1 MSVYVIYIEKRY
13 ILYNEGDKMNS
24 NLQSITFKKGD
35 EVKTVKPIMFLAS
48 WIKSGGRVDDFDGIS
63 SWLKTCFSLDEDDIK
78 NIFQSLNDEADD
90 TLVESAKVNRE
101 EQNRNLRNKKMAAAA
116 VLGLNPL
123 MAAAIAE
130 GNEEVIA
137 LAAIS
142 LLHK

>member
-1 MSVYVIYIEKRY
+1 MS
-13 ILYNEGDKMNS
+13 L
-24 NLQSITFKKGD
+24 NLQSVTFGKGD
-35 EVKTVKPIMFLAS
+35 EKKNVKPIVFLAS
-48 WIKSGGRVDDFDGIS
+48 WVKSGGRIDDFDGIS
-63 SWLKTCFSLDEDDIK
+63 SWLKDCFGLCEDDIK
-78 NIFQSLNDEADD
+78 DIFQSLNDEADE

-101 EQNRNLRNKKMAAAA
+101 EQNRELRNKKMAAAA

-130 GNEEVIA
+130 GNEDVVT

>member
-1 MSVYVIYIEKRY
+1 MSLNLKGVTFK
-13 ILYNEGDKMNS
+13 EGDE
-24 NLQSITFKKGD
+24 L
-35 EVKTVKPIMFLAS
+35 KTGKPITFLAS
-48 WIKSGGRVDDFDGIS
+48 WVKGGGRVDDFEGIS
-63 SWLKTCFSLDEDDIK
+63 TWLKTCFGLDEEDIK
-78 NIFQSLNDEADD
+78 DIFQSLNDEAND

-101 EQNRNLRNKKMAAAA
+101 EQNRDLRNKKMAAAA

-130 GNEEVIA
+130 GNEEVVT

>member
-1 MSVYVIYIEKRY
+1 MT
-13 ILYNEGDKMNS
+13 S
-24 NLQSITFKKGD
+24 NLQSITFKNGD
-35 EVKTVKPIMFLAS
+35 EMKAGKPIMFLAS
-48 WIKSGGRVDDFDGIS
+48 WIKSGGRVDDFDGLS

-78 NIFQSLNDEADD
+78 NIFQSLNEEADD
-90 TLVESAKVNRE
+90 TLVESAKLNRE
-101 EQNRNLRNKKMAAAA
+101 EQNRDLRNKKMAAAA

-130 GNEEVIA
+130 GNEEVIT

>member
-24 NLQSITFKKGD
+24 NLQSITFKKDD

-78 NIFQSLNDEADD
+78 NIFQSLNNEADD

-101 EQNRNLRNKKMAAAA
+101 EQNRDLRNKKMAAAA

-130 GNEEVIA
+130 GDEEVIT

>member
-1 MSVYVIYIEKRY
+1 MS
-13 ILYNEGDKMNS
+13 L
-24 NLQSITFKKGD
+24 NLQSVTFKKDD
-35 EVKTVKPIMFLAS
+35 EVKTGKPIMFLAS
-48 WIKSGGRVDDFDGIS
+48 WVKSGGRIDDFDGIS

-78 NIFQSLNDEADD
+78 NIFQSLNNKADD

-101 EQNRNLRNKKMAAAA
+101 EQNRDLRNKKMAAAA

-130 GNEEVIA
+130 GNEEVIT

>member
-1 MSVYVIYIEKRY
+1 MT
-13 ILYNEGDKMNS
+13 L
-24 NLQSITFKKGD
+24 NLQSITFKSGD
-35 EVKTVKPIMFLAS
+35 ELKTVKPIVFLAS
-48 WIKSGGRVDDFDGIS
+48 WVKCGGRVDDFDGIS
-63 SWLKTCFSLDEDDIK
+63 SWLKTCFGLNEEDIK
-78 NIFQSLNDEADD
+78 DVFQSLNDEADD

-101 EQNRNLRNKKMAAAA
+101 EQNKDLRNKKIAAAS

-130 GNEEVIA
+130 GNEEVIT

>member
-1 MSVYVIYIEKRY
+1 MT
-13 ILYNEGDKMNS
+13 S
-24 NLQSITFKKGD
+24 NLQSVTFKNGD
-35 EVKTVKPIMFLAS
+35 ELKTGKPIMFLAS
-48 WIKSGGRVDDFDGIS
+48 WVKSGGRIDDFDGIS
-63 SWLKTCFSLDEDDIK
+63 LWLKTCFNLNEEDIK
-78 NIFQSLNDEADD
+78 DIFQSLNDEADD

-101 EQNRNLRNKKMAAAA
+101 EQNSDLRNKKMAAAT

-130 GNEEVIA
+130 GNEEVIT

>member
-1 MSVYVIYIEKRY
+1 MT
-13 ILYNEGDKMNS
+13 S
-24 NLQSITFKKGD
+24 NLQSITFKSGD
-35 EVKTVKPIMFLAS
+35 ELKTVKPIVFLAS
-48 WIKSGGRVDDFDGIS
+48 WVKCGGRVDDFDGIS
-63 SWLKTCFSLDEDDIK
+63 SWLKTCFSLNEEDIK
-78 NIFQSLNDEADD
+78 DVFQSLNDEADD

-101 EQNRNLRNKKMAAAA
+101 EQNRDLRNKKMAAAT

-130 GNEEVIA
+130 GNEEVIT

>member
-1 MSVYVIYIEKRY
+1 MS
-13 ILYNEGDKMNS
+13 L
-24 NLQSITFKKGD
+24 NLQSVTFKEGD
-35 EVKTVKPIMFLAS
+35 DLKTVKPIVFLAS
-48 WIKSGGRVDDFDGIS
+48 WVKSGGRIDDFDGIS
-63 SWLKTCFSLDEDDIK
+63 LWLKNRFNLPEDDIK
-78 NIFQSLNDEADD
+78 DIFQSLNEEADD

-101 EQNRNLRNKKMAAAA
+101 EQNRDLRNKKMAAAA

-130 GNEEVIA
+130 GNEEVIT

>member
-1 MSVYVIYIEKRY
+1 MSLDVI
-13 ILYNEGDKMNS
+13 G
-24 NLQSITFKKGD
+24 ITFKKGD
-35 EVKTVKPIMFLAS
+35 DLKTGKPIMFLAS
-48 WIKSGGRVDDFDGIS
+48 WVKSGGRIDDFDGIS
-63 SWLKTCFSLDEDDIK
+63 SWLKNSFGLNEDDIK
-78 NIFQSLNDEADD
+78 DVFQSLNEEADD

-101 EQNRNLRNKKMAAAA
+101 EQNRDLRNKKMAAAA

-130 GNEEVIA
+130 GNEEVIT

>member
-1 MSVYVIYIEKRY
+1 MS
-13 ILYNEGDKMNS
+13 S
-24 NLQSITFKKGD
+24 NLQSITFKSGD
-35 EVKTVKPIMFLAS
+35 ELKTVKPIVFLAS
-48 WIKSGGRVDDFDGIS
+48 WVKCGGRVDDFDGIS
-63 SWLKTCFSLDEDDIK
+63 SWLKTCFSLNEEDIK
-78 NIFQSLNDEADD
+78 DVFQSLNDEADD

-101 EQNRNLRNKKMAAAA
+101 EQNRDLRNKKIAAAS

-130 GNEEVIA
+130 GNEEVIT

>member
-1 MSVYVIYIEKRY
+1 MT
-13 ILYNEGDKMNS
+13 S

-35 EVKTVKPIMFLAS
+35 ELKTGKPIMFLAS
-48 WIKSGGRVDDFDGIS
+48 WVKGGGRVDDFDGIS
-63 SWLKTCFSLDEDDIK
+63 SWLKTCFNLNEEDIK
-78 NIFQSLNDEADD
+78 DVFQSLNDEADD

-101 EQNRNLRNKKMAAAA
+101 EQNRDLRNKKMAAAT

-130 GNEEVIA
+130 GNEEVIT

>member
-1 MSVYVIYIEKRY
+1 MS
-13 ILYNEGDKMNS
+13 L
-24 NLQSITFKKGD
+24 NLQSVTFKKDD
-35 EVKTVKPIMFLAS
+35 EVKTGKPIMFLAS
-48 WIKSGGRVDDFDGIS
+48 WVKSGGRIDDFDGIS
-63 SWLKTCFSLDEDDIK
+63 SWLKTCFNLNEDDIK
-78 NIFQSLNDEADD
+78 NIFQSLNDESDD

-101 EQNRNLRNKKMAAAA
+101 EQNRDLRNKKIAAAA

-130 GNEEVIA
+130 GNEEVIT

>member
-1 MSVYVIYIEKRY
+1 MT
-13 ILYNEGDKMNS
+13 S
-24 NLQSITFKKGD
+24 NLQSVTFKNGD
-35 EVKTVKPIMFLAS
+35 ELKTGKPIMFLAS
-48 WIKSGGRVDDFDGIS
+48 WVKSGGRIDDFDGIS
-63 SWLKTCFSLDEDDIK
+63 LWLKTCFNLNEEDIK
-78 NIFQSLNDEADD
+78 DIFQSLNDEADD

-101 EQNRNLRNKKMAAAA
+101 EQNRDLRNKKMAAAA

-130 GNEEVIA
+130 CNEEVIT

>member
-1 MSVYVIYIEKRY
+1 MT
-13 ILYNEGDKMNS
+13 S
-24 NLQSITFKKGD
+24 NLQSITFKSGD
-35 EVKTVKPIMFLAS
+35 ELKTVKPIVFLAS
-48 WIKSGGRVDDFDGIS
+48 WVKCGGRVDDFDGIS
-63 SWLKTCFSLDEDDIK
+63 CFNLNEEDIK
-78 NIFQSLNDEADD
+78 DVFQSLNDEADD

-101 EQNRNLRNKKMAAAA
+101 EQNKDLRNKKIAAAS

-130 GNEEVIA
+130 GNEEVIT

>member
-35 EVKTVKPIMFLAS
+35 EVKVVKPIMFLAS
-48 WIKSGGRVDDFDGIS
+48 WIMSGGRVDDFDGIS
-63 SWLKTCFSLDEDDIK
+63 SWLKTCFNLDEDDIK
-78 NIFQSLNDEADD
+78 IIFQSLNEEADD
-90 TLVESAKVNRE
+90 TLVESAKLNRE
-101 EQNRNLRNKKMAAAA
+101 EQNRDLRNKKMAAAA

-130 GNEEVIA
+130 GNEEVIT

>member
-1 MSVYVIYIEKRY
+1 MS
-13 ILYNEGDKMNS
+13 L
-24 NLQSITFKKGD
+24 NLKGVTFKKGD
-35 EVKTVKPIMFLAS
+35 DLKTGKPITFLAS
-48 WIKSGGRVDDFDGIS
+48 WVKSGGRVDDFDGIS
-63 SWLKTCFSLDEDDIK
+63 SWLKTCFGLNEDDIK
-78 NIFQSLNDEADD
+78 DILQSLIDEADD

-101 EQNRNLRNKKMAAAA
+101 EQNRELRNKKMAAAA

-130 GNEEVIA
+130 GNEEVIT

>member
-1 MSVYVIYIEKRY
+1 MS
-13 ILYNEGDKMNS
+13 L
-24 NLQSITFKKGD
+24 NLQSVTFKKDD
-35 EVKTVKPIMFLAS
+35 EIKTGKPIMFLAS
-48 WIKSGGRVDDFDGIS
+48 WVKSGGRIDDFDGLS
-63 SWLKTCFSLDEDDIK
+63 SWLKTCFNLNEDDIK

-90 TLVESAKVNRE
+90 ALVESAKVNRE
-101 EQNRNLRNKKMAAAA
+101 EQNRDLRNKKMAAAA

-130 GNEEVIA
+130 GNEEVIT

>member
-1 MSVYVIYIEKRY
+1 MT
-13 ILYNEGDKMNS
+13 S
-24 NLQSITFKKGD
+24 NLQSITFKSGD
-35 EVKTVKPIMFLAS
+35 ELKTVKPIVFLAS
-48 WIKSGGRVDDFDGIS
+48 WVKCGGRVDDFDGIS
-63 SWLKTCFSLDEDDIK
+63 SWLKTCFSLNEEDIK
-78 NIFQSLNDEADD
+78 DIFQSLNDEADD

-101 EQNRNLRNKKMAAAA
+101 EQNKDLRNKKIAAAS

-130 GNEEVIA
+130 GNEEVIT

>member
-1 MSVYVIYIEKRY
+1 MI
-13 ILYNEGDKMNS
+13 S

-48 WIKSGGRVDDFDGIS
+48 WIKSGGRVDDFDGLS

-78 NIFQSLNDEADD
+78 NIFQSLNYEADD

-101 EQNRNLRNKKMAAAA
+101 EQNRDLRNKKMAAAA

-130 GNEEVIA
+130 GNEEVIT

-142 LLHK
+142 LLRK

>member
-1 MSVYVIYIEKRY
+1 MT
-13 ILYNEGDKMNS
+13 S
-24 NLQSITFKKGD
+24 NLQSITFKSGD
-35 EVKTVKPIMFLAS
+35 ELKTVKPIVFLAS
-48 WIKSGGRVDDFDGIS
+48 WVKCGGRVDDFDGIS
-63 SWLKTCFSLDEDDIK
+63 SWLKTCFDLNKEDIK
-78 NIFQSLNDEADD
+78 DVFQSLNDEADD

-101 EQNRNLRNKKMAAAA
+101 EQNRDLRNKKIAAAS

-130 GNEEVIA
+130 GNEDVIT